1 MQTADCTLVTI
12 IGEEVLE
19 PQLTQLLLDHGAT
32 GFTVTPCRGEGPRG
46 RRTRSMPRDNV
57 RIEVVVDEI
66 SAEQIVEHL
75 ALRWFTNYAVIAWL
89 MPVRVVRGNKY
100 DAQVGRP

>member
-1 MQTADCTLVTI
+1 MQTKRCTLVTI
-12 IGEEVLE
+12 IAEEVIE

-32 GFTVTPCRGEGPRG
+32 GFTVTPCRGKGPCG
-46 RRTRSMPRDNV
+46 RRTRSMPGDNV
-57 RIEVVVDEI
+57 RIEVVVDDI

-89 MPVRVVRGNKY
+89 LPIRVVRGGKY
-100 DAQVGRP
+100 DAQFGLP